1 MLEIQTRIEVGHFDP
16 QKPLYSHTFQ
26 KLDVPKHKGFD
37 EFLSIWVQKHKENVT
52 FSKNEQKVVGKSTV
66 LMKLYHF
73 HCTVVHFSENVQKVI
88 GKSTFLIRSQV
99 RARAPRP
106 RRATGPGPGP
116 DWALGPARSQARAP
130 GPSSRLPTDLGPWS
144 RGPKLY
150 TQTPDTPP

>member
-1 MLEIQTRIEVGHFDP
+1 MLEIETPIEVEHFDP
-16 QKPLYSHTFQ
+16 RFPLYCRTFQ
-26 KLDVPKHKGFD
+26 KLDVQKHWGFD

-52 FSKNEQKVVGKSTV
+52 FSKNEQKVVGKSIC

-73 HCTVVHFSENVQKVI
+73 HCTVVHFSENVQNVG
-88 GKSTFLIRSQV
+88 GKSTLIRSQV
-99 RARAPRP
+99 RARAPGP

-150 TQTPDTPP
+150 IQTPDTPP